1 MDNRETRLYL
11 TKKQALSVIPDSD
24 FVHIFIVQGNDFFM
38 QEWLA
43 RVEKNERDR

>member
-24 FVHIFIVQGNDFFM
+24 FVHIFIVHGNDFFM
-38 QEWLA
+38 QAMA